1 MKGDKFIIEQGHIDA
16 AEQLTGLLLLEIE
29 KSQGKFIV
37 TIGGES
43 GSGKSEI
50 AVSLSKLLSEKG
62 IENVIL
68 HQDDYFVYPPKTN
81 AKMRKRDGAHIGPSE
96 VRLDLLDQ
104 NLRDI
109 INGKK
114 EIEKPLVIFDE
125 DQIDQET
132 IEVDSIKVVIVD
144 GGYTT
149 LLKNVHRRVF
159 IERDYKDTQHIRKRR
174 AREEQGRF
182 LEKILK
188 KEHEII
194 ANHREQA
201 DIIITKDYGV
211 RKNGKRPQNQD

>member
-1 MKGDKFIIEQGHIDA
+1 
-16 AEQLTGLLLLEIE
+16 
-29 KSQGKFIV
+29 
-37 TIGGES
+37 
-43 GSGKSEI
+43 
-50 AVSLSKLLSEKG
+50 
-62 IENVIL
+62 
-68 HQDDYFVYPPKTN
+68 
-81 AKMRKRDGAHIGPSE
+81 AHIGPSE